1 MAYYNK
7 YKFTFATRANK
18 TAYLYLQEDLGSA
31 PTVIE
36 YFGKNLNLQYIP
48 NSDDPFEPIFASQ
61 LGVSID
67 ITDDLTNIPNLTTLN
82 DRKYFA
88 KLYLDATLEWCG
100 WVLSDGASI
109 SYSTGRKTMSFNA
122 IDGLGMLDKIPLPI
136 AATTDINAINSLLYF
151 IRLCL
156 NSNGFPINPNI
167 MTVCSYYAAGMT
179 DRGTNSYSEP
189 FNQAYLPYRT
199 FINTD
204 LTYISCLTVLSNIV
218 KSFGCRLFQAGGKWW
233 IVSVNQFA
241 NTTNWYTEYT
251 DTGTVA
257 ASGSNLNTLSTIQ
270 GYTGNTSNLY
280 FIDNSQTK
288 LLKKGFNRIEDNY
301 EIKMVDNYI
310 SNGNFRPFT
319 GLYADNWNIN
329 FAGVGS
335 TVTIVNNTSED
346 FARYNLT
353 RGTGSTT
360 FLAMI
365 EIKSTSRPKI
375 PSAVLLEVSWIF
387 QGQDLGSNP
396 RGIVYLSITN
406 GSLTYWWDGTT
417 WSTSNIYYTVP
428 AYSGSA
434 GGDGINSFSI
444 KTLVTPIA
452 GELSFQY
459 NVQSGPGIP
468 VTGTFVSL
476 SNMKIAITS
485 SVKSIQYYSYITSN
499 LDYVKTIDIPYGA
512 QTANDTYP
520 SEIGMIV
527 LSNNVYAGG
536 WYEYGVA
543 TTYGS
548 LLLLLMQK
556 YMNVYGKNIINLDCD
571 LASFSTANGILNAS
585 KLFKATDTDPSSI
598 NIASNSYML
607 GNSTTNYAED
617 RTNATLLQI
626 SNTTITATIGYETS
640 FNELI

>member
-7 YKFTFATRANK
+7 YKFTFATRSNK

-36 YFGKNLNLQYIP
+36 YPGKNLNLQYIP

-67 ITDDLTNIPNLTTLN
+67 VTDDISNIPDLTTLN

-109 SYSTGRKTMSFNA
+109 SYSTGRKMMSFNA

-136 AATTDINAINSLLYF
+136 ANTTDINAINTLLYF

-167 MTVCSYYAAGMT
+167 MTVCSYYATGMT
-179 DRGTNSYSEP
+179 DRTTNSYSEP

-199 FINTD
+199 FIETGV
-204 LTYISCLTVLSNIV
+204 TYISCLQVLSNIV

-233 IVSVNQFA
+233 IVAVNQFA
-241 NTTNWYTEYT
+241 NQNNWYTEYT
-251 DTGTVA
+251 YTGTVA

-270 GYTGNTSNLY
+270 AYTGNTSRLY

-301 EIKMVDNYI
+301 EIKMTPNYF
-310 SNGNFRPFT
+310 SNGNFRP
-319 GLYADNWNIN
+319 YVSAQASNWQAQWNGG
-329 FAGVGS
+329 AGNS
-335 TVTIVNNTSED
+335 VTIIDNPSESFATYRLDVNNS
-346 FARYNLT
+346 
-353 RGTGSTT
+353 TGSTAWVET
-360 FLAMI
+360 HPSSLI
-365 EIKSTSRPKI
+365 KI
-375 PSAVLLEVSWIF
+375 PPAVALEISWIF
-387 QGQDLGSNP
+387 QGQDLSASP
-396 RGIVYLSITN
+396 RAVVYLTIADAVNVYYWN
-406 GSLTYWWDGTT
+406 GTIWTTSSQWKEIEPYTGT
-417 WSTSNIYYTVP
+417 S
-428 AYSGSA
+428 
-434 GGDGINSFSI
+434 GGDINSYSF
-444 KTLVTPIA
+444 KTDVTPIA
-452 GELSFQY
+452 GSLKFKFALQDGTGRFAAIS
-459 NVQSGPGIP
+459 NIKLAIASSIKSQS
-468 VTGTFVSL
+468 
-476 SNMKIAITS
+476 
-485 SVKSIQYYSYITSN
+485 YYSYKTAN
-499 LDYVKTIDIPYGA
+499 LDYIKTIDIPYGA
-512 QTANDTYP
+512 QTANETYP
-520 SEIGMIV
+520 SEIGMFV

-536 WYEYGVA
+536 WYEYGGA

-571 LASFSTANGILNAS
+571 LSSFSTTNGILNAS
-585 KLFKATDTDPSSI
+585 KLFKATDTDPSPI
-598 NIASNSYML
+598 NISSNSYML
-607 GNSTTNYAED
+607 GNSTTDYAAD

-626 SNTTITATIGYETS
+626 SNTTISATNGYLTS
-640 FNELI
+640 FNDLI

>member
-18 TAYLYLQEDLGSA
+18 IAYLYLQEDLGST

-36 YFGKNLNLQYIP
+36 YLGKNLNLQYIP

-61 LGVSID
+61 LGVTID
-67 ITDDLTNIPNLTTLN
+67 VTDDIANIPDLTTLN

-88 KLYLDATLEWCG
+88 KLYLDANLEWCG

-109 SYSTGRKTMSFNA
+109 SYSTGRKDMSFNA

-136 AATTDINAINSLLYF
+136 ATSTDINSINSLLYF

-156 NSNGFPINPNI
+156 NSNGFPNNPNI
-167 MTVCSYYAAGMT
+167 MTVCSYYATGMT
-179 DRGTNSYSEP
+179 DRATNSYSEP

-199 FINTD
+199 FIDTGI
-204 LTYISCLTVLSNIV
+204 TYTSCLNVLSNIV

-233 IVSVNQFA
+233 IVAVNEFA

-251 DTGTVA
+251 YTGTVA

-270 GYTGNTSNLY
+270 GFTGNTSGLY

-288 LLKKGFNRIEDNY
+288 LLKKGFNRIQDNY
-301 EIKMVDNYI
+301 EIKMTPNYF
-310 SNGNFRPFT
+310 SNGNFRP
-319 GLYADNWNIN
+319 YVAAQASNWQAQWNG
-329 FAGVGS
+329 GVGNS
-335 TVTIVNNTSED
+335 VTIIDNPTED
-346 FARYNLT
+346 FAQYRLNVNNS
-353 RGTGSTT
+353 TGST
-360 FLAMI
+360 AWI
-365 EIKSTSRPKI
+365 ETHPSSLIKLP
-375 PSAVLLEVSWIF
+375 PAVALEISWIF
-387 QGQDLGSNP
+387 QGQDLSASP
-396 RGIVYLSITN
+396 RGVVYLTISDGISVYYWN
-406 GSLTYWWDGTT
+406 GTIWTT
-417 WSTSNIYYTVP
+417 SSQFMIVP
-428 AYSGSA
+428 AYSGAA
-434 GGDGINSFSI
+434 GGDTINSYSF

-452 GELSFQY
+452 GQVKFKFSLE
-459 NVQSGPGIP
+459 
-468 VTGTFVSL
+468 TGTGRFAQI
-476 SNMKIAITS
+476 SNIKLAITS
-485 SVKSIQYYSYITSN
+485 SIKSIKYYSYITSN

-520 SEIGMIV
+520 SEIGMFV

-536 WYEYGVA
+536 WYEYGTA

-556 YMNVYGKNIINLDCD
+556 YINIYGKNIINLDCD
-571 LASFSTANGILNAS
+571 LSSYSTANGILNAS

-598 NIASNSYML
+598 NISSNSYML

-626 SNTTITATIGYETS
+626 SNTTITATSGYETS

>member
-7 YKFTFATRANK
+7 YKFTFATRSNK
-18 TAYLYLQEDLGSA
+18 TAYLYLQEDLGSS

-36 YFGKNLNLQYIP
+36 YPGKNLNLQYIP

-61 LGVSID
+61 LGASID
-67 ITDDLTNIPNLTTLN
+67 VTDDISNIPDLTTLN

-100 WVLSDGASI
+100 WVLSDGATI
-109 SYSTGRKTMSFNA
+109 SYSTGRKMMSFNA

-136 AATTDINAINSLLYF
+136 ATSTDINAINTILYF

-167 MTVCSYYAAGMT
+167 MTVCSYYAAGMA
-179 DRGTNSYSEP
+179 DRTTNSYSEP

-199 FINTD
+199 FIETGV
-204 LTYISCLTVLSNIV
+204 TYISCLQVLSNIV

-233 IVSVNQFA
+233 IVAVNQFA
-241 NTTNWYTEYT
+241 NQNNWYTEYT
-251 DTGTVA
+251 YTGTVA
-257 ASGSNLNTLSTIQ
+257 GSGSNLNTLSTIQ
-270 GYTGNTSNLY
+270 AYTGNTSRLY
-280 FIDNSQTK
+280 FIENSQTK
-288 LLKKGFNRIEDNY
+288 LLKKGFNKIEDNY
-301 EIKMVDNYI
+301 EIKMTPNYF
-310 SNGNFRPFT
+310 SNGNFRP
-319 GLYADNWNIN
+319 YVSAQASNWQAQWNG
-329 FAGVGS
+329 GVGNS
-335 TVTIVNNTSED
+335 VTIVDNPTED
-346 FARYNLT
+346 FAQYRLNINAS
-353 RGTGSTT
+353 TGSN
-360 FLAMI
+360 AWI
-365 EIKSTSRPKI
+365 ETHPSSLIKI
-375 PSAVLLEVSWIF
+375 PAAVALEISWIF
-387 QGQDLGSNP
+387 QGQDLSSSP
-396 RGIVYLSITN
+396 RGVVYLTIADAVNVYYWN
-406 GSLTYWWDGTT
+406 GTIWTT
-417 WSTSNIYYTVP
+417 SSQFMIVP
-428 AYSGSA
+428 AYSGAA
-434 GGDGINSFSI
+434 GGDTINSYSF

-452 GELSFQY
+452 GSLKFKFSLE
-459 NVQSGPGIP
+459 
-468 VTGTFVSL
+468 TGTGRFAQI
-476 SNMKIAITS
+476 SNIKLAITS
-485 SVKSIQYYSYITSN
+485 SIKSQNYYSYLTSN

-520 SEIGMIV
+520 SEIGMFV

-536 WYEYGVA
+536 WYEYGGA

-571 LASFSTANGILNAS
+571 LSSFSTTNGILNAS

-607 GNSTTNYAED
+607 GNSTTDYAAD

-626 SNTTITATIGYETS
+626 SNTTITATSGYLTS
-640 FNELI
+640 FNDLI

>member
-36 YFGKNLNLQYIP
+36 YPGKDLNLQYIP

-67 ITDDLTNIPNLTTLN
+67 VTDDISNIPNLTTLN

-109 SYSTGRKTMSFNA
+109 SYSTGRKMMSFNA

-136 AATTDINAINSLLYF
+136 ATSTDINSINTLLYF

-167 MTVCSYYAAGMT
+167 MTVCSYYATGMT
-179 DRGTNSYSEP
+179 DRTTNSYSEP

-199 FINTD
+199 FIETGV
-204 LTYISCLTVLSNIV
+204 TYISCLQVLSNIV

-233 IVSVNQFA
+233 IVAVNQFA
-241 NTTNWYTEYT
+241 NQNNWYTEYT
-251 DTGTVA
+251 YTGTVA

-270 GYTGNTSNLY
+270 AYTGNTSRLY

-301 EIKMVDNYI
+301 EIKMTPNYF
-310 SNGNFRPFT
+310 SNGNFRP
-319 GLYADNWNIN
+319 YVAAQASNWQAQWNGG
-329 FAGVGS
+329 AGNS
-335 TVTIVNNTSED
+335 VTIIDNATDESAQYRLNVNNS
-346 FARYNLT
+346 
-353 RGTGSTT
+353 TGST
-360 FLAMI
+360 AWI
-365 EIKSTSRPKI
+365 ETNPSSLIKI
-375 PSAVLLEVSWIF
+375 PAAVALEISWIF
-387 QGQDLGSNP
+387 QGQDLSSSP
-396 RGIVYLSITN
+396 RGVVYLTIADAVNVYYWN
-406 GSLTYWWDGTT
+406 GTIWTT
-417 WSTSNIYYTVP
+417 SSQFMIVP
-428 AYSGSA
+428 AYSGAA
-434 GGDGINSFSI
+434 GGDTINSYSF

-452 GELSFQY
+452 GSLKFKFSLE
-459 NVQSGPGIP
+459 NG
-468 VTGTFVSL
+468 TGRFAQI
-476 SNMKIAITS
+476 SNIKLTITS
-485 SVKSIQYYSYITSN
+485 SIKSQNYYSYITSN

-536 WYEYGVA
+536 WYEYGGA

-571 LASFSTANGILNAS
+571 LSSFSTTNGILNAS

-607 GNSTTNYAED
+607 GNSTTDYAAD

-626 SNTTITATIGYETS
+626 SNTNISATNGYITS
-640 FNELI
+640 FNDLI